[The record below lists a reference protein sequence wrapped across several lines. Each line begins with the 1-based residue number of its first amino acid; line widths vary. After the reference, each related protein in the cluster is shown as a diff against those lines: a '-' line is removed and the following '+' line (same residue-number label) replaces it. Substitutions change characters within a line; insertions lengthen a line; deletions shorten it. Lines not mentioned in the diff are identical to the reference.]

1 MIVKVCGLNQ
11 PKNCLAIDKLKP
23 DLIGVIF
30 YKKSPRYIGETVLPK
45 TKAKKVG
52 VFVNASLG
60 EILTAVEKHQL
71 SYVQLHGNEPLILA
85 KTLQE
90 NGIKI
95 IKYFG
100 VESNLNNEKMAE
112 WETYSTYF
120 VFDTKG
126 KEFGGIGAKF
136 NWDILIDY
144 QLNTPF
150 LLAGG
155 ITLEDV
161 STIKKINYPA
171 FVGVDINSKFE
182 LEPGIKNSKQVKL
195 FIDAIKK

>member
-1 MIVKVCGLNQ
+1 MIVKVCGLNNR
-11 PKNCLAIDKLKP
+11 KNCSAIDKLQP

-30 YKKSPRYIGETVLPK
+30 YKKSPRYIGESLLPK
-45 TKAKKVG
+45 TKTKKVG
-52 VFVNASLG
+52 VFVNATLG

-71 SYVQLHGNEPLILA
+71 SYVQLHGNEPIVLA
-85 KTLQE
+85 KALQE

-100 VESNLNNEKMAE
+100 IDSFIDNKKMAE
-112 WETYSTYF
+112 WEPYSTYF
-120 VFDTKG
+120 VFDTKS
-126 KEFGGIGAKF
+126 KQFGGIGAKF
-136 NWDILIDY
+136 NWNLLNDY

-161 STIKKINYPA
+161 STIKKINHPA

-182 LEPGIKNSKQVKL
+182 QEPGIKNIEQIKL
-195 FIDAIKK
+195 FIDEIKK

>member
-1 MIVKVCGLNQ
+1 MIVKVCGLNHA
-11 PKNCLAIDKLKP
+11 KNCLAIDKLKP
-23 DLIGVIF
+23 DLVGMIF
-30 YKKSPRYIGETVLPK
+30 YKKSPRYIGESILPK
-45 TKAKKVG
+45 TKTKKVG
-52 VFVNASLG
+52 VFVNDTLG

-71 SYVQLHGNEPLILA
+71 NYVQLHGNEPIVLA
-85 KTLQE
+85 KALQE

-100 VESNLNNEKMAE
+100 IDNIIDNKKMAE
-112 WETYSTYF
+112 WGPYSTYF
-120 VFDTKG
+120 VFDTKS
-126 KEFGGIGAKF
+126 KQFGGIGAKF
-136 NWDILIDY
+136 NWDLLNDYILD
-144 QLNTPF
+144 TPF

-161 STIKKINYPA
+161 SIIKKINNPA

-182 LEPGIKNSKQVKL
+182 LEPGFKNIEQVKL

>member
-1 MIVKVCGLNQ
+1 MIVKVCGLNDA
-11 PKNCLAIDKLKP
+11 KNCLAIDKLKP
-23 DLIGVIF
+23 DLVGMIF
-30 YKKSPRYIGETVLPK
+30 YKKSPRYIGETVLTK
-45 TKAKKVG
+45 TKTKKVG
-52 VFVNASLG
+52 VFVNATLG
-60 EILTAVEKHQL
+60 EILSAVEKHKL
-71 SYVQLHGNEPLILA
+71 SYVQLHGNEPIVLA
-85 KTLQE
+85 KALQE

-100 VESNLNNEKMAE
+100 IDNTIDNEKMTE
-112 WETYSTYF
+112 WERYSTYF

-126 KEFGGIGAKF
+126 KQFGGIGAKF
-136 NWDILIDY
+136 DWDLLNDY

-161 STIKKINYPA
+161 AAVKKINHPA

-182 LEPGIKNSKQVKL
+182 LEPGIKNIEHVKQ